1 LLPSSLPIF
10 GIAILFSALVAWL
23 LVRPSRTAA
32 LASVVMGAALLAYS
46 GWLIINGLADATNAT
61 GTAIYVAAVV
71 AFSVVA
77 LRGPKKP

>member
-1 LLPSSLPIF
+1 
-10 GIAILFSALVAWL
+10 
-23 LVRPSRTAA
+23 
-32 LASVVMGAALLAYS
+32 MGAALLAYS